1 MRSKIFKLI
10 IIGVLFLLLGTVR
23 VFENE
28 LFYDPFILFYKRLHY
43 IKETPDF
50 NIIKALVHTFFRYS
64 INSLLSISILFIA
77 FRKKEILRF
86 SGILYAALFIIL
98 ISFYTIIAINFTE
111 ELHQVFFYIRRFL
124 IQPIF
129 ILVLLPAFY
138 YQQKIIHR
146 Q

>member
-1 MRSKIFKLI
+1 MESKLLKVI
-10 IIGVLFLLLGTVR
+10 IIGFLFFLLGIIR

-28 LFYDPFILFYKRLHY
+28 LFYDPFILFYKQLHY
-43 IKETPDF
+43 IKEIPDF
-50 NIIKALVHTFFRYS
+50 NLIKIVAHTFFRYF
-64 INSLLSISILFIA
+64 INSLLSIVIIFIA

-86 SGILYAALFIIL
+86 SVIFYTTFFAIL
-98 ISFYTIIAINFTE
+98 ISLYIITLLNLSHQ
-111 ELHQVFFYIRRFL
+111 LHQIFFYIRRFL

-138 YQQKIIHR
+138 YQQKIIHK